1 MTLAEREKYAKD
13 FVNRIRKEHG
23 QRALGKLK
31 RGVPGHHRCCTV
43 AMSLPCRCADHDDIW
58 VRLDGYVYPDPEMA
72 KFMEDFDSGLYPH
85 LEIPYSAIKSKKP
98 NERKQTILAPAHYKN
113 GELA

>member
-31 RGVPGHHRCCTV
+31 RGVPTHYRCCTI
-43 AMSLPCRCADHDDIW
+43 AMSLPCRCAGYENGR
-58 VRLDGYVYPDPEMA
+58 VMLDGYLYFDPEMVR
-72 KFMEDFDSGLYPH
+72 FMEDFDVGLYPH